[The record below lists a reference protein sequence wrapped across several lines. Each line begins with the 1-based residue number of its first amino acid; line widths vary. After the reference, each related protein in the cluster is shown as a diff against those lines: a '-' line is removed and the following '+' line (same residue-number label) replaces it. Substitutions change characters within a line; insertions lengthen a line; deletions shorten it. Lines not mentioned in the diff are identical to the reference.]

1 MTPQEI
7 ITDII
12 NGMNRDAVA
21 TMTSIDLLKK
31 KINYVRKQA
40 GIQRGERPTTKNGW
54 SVPQDLETFVED
66 GGRFL
71 KVRHYIFTPFI
82 PFSIIVLHFT
92 LILIHFPAI

>member
-21 TMTSIDLLKK
+21 TMTSVDLLKK

-66 GGRFL
+66 GGSFL
-71 KVRHYIFTPFI
+71 KVRLYIFTPFT
-82 PFSIIVLHFT
+82 PFSLNVLHFAFF
-92 LILIHFPAI
+92 LSILP